1 MTKQFHLSKSKMILN
16 LCFCFFL
23 AWSSPSLRSFHAF
36 KIFQL
41 SSSSD
46 GFHGDVLRLVEF
58 QNIYNNITRS
68 VVAISIMPRNIV
80 IVFGNPN
87 YQGDIN
93 STNKGNSEVHP
104 KGGHEVIIILM
115 KLPLL
120 FQSLSTKIS
129 LTFCIYLGIFY
140 FSIPSWSFH

>member
-1 MTKQFHLSKSKMILN
+1 M
-16 LCFCFFL
+16 
-23 AWSSPSLRSFHAF
+23 
-36 KIFQL
+36 
-41 SSSSD
+41 D
-46 GFHGDVLRLVEF
+46 GFHGDVLRLIEF

-68 VVAISIMPRNIV
+68 MVAISIMPRNIV

-140 FSIPSWSFH
+140 FSIPS